1 MPNAAISSLQGMF
14 FLLKSEK
21 HGVFDDANFPS
32 FISYAMVKICEFSSG
47 SDRDGA
53 QTSLRLNHQGK
64 AEPFLCPLF
73 LSESF
78 SLYRLSI
85 GHYLFFGCKGMAE
98 WHSPSTDNLF
108 SKNFSAAFRN
118 QRWRFS
124 INFLQNSLAFIP
136 LLRSSASHRK
146 KATKRLDGQN
156 KKKLS
161 DGQAKTSSNKKAP
174 SSLWLE

>member
-21 HGVFDDANFPS
+21 YGVFDDANFPS
-32 FISYAMVKICEFSSG
+32 FISYARVKICEFSSG
-47 SDRDGA
+47 GDRDGA

-85 GHYLFFGCKGMAE
+85 GHYLFFGCKGTADGM
-98 WHSPSTDNLF
+98 HQVPINLF

-146 KATKRLDGQN
+146 KRQKRPTDRI
-156 KKKLS
+156 KKTLRRAGK
-161 DGQAKTSSNKKAP
+161 DEFKQKAP

>member
-21 HGVFDDANFPS
+21 HGVFDDAIFPS

-85 GHYLFFGCKGMAE
+85 GHYLFFGCKGTADGM
-98 WHSPSTDNLF
+98 HQVPINLF

-118 QRWRFS
+118 QR
-124 INFLQNSLAFIP
+124 
-136 LLRSSASHRK
+136 
-146 KATKRLDGQN
+146 
-156 KKKLS
+156 
-161 DGQAKTSSNKKAP
+161 
-174 SSLWLE
+174 

>member
-21 HGVFDDANFPS
+21 HGVFNDANFPS

-85 GHYLFFGCKGMAE
+85 GHYLFFGCKGTADGM
-98 WHSPSTDNLF
+98 HQVPINLF

-118 QRWRFS
+118 QR
-124 INFLQNSLAFIP
+124 
-136 LLRSSASHRK
+136 
-146 KATKRLDGQN
+146 
-156 KKKLS
+156 
-161 DGQAKTSSNKKAP
+161 
-174 SSLWLE
+174 